1 MSEPITSTSTSPITS
16 TSTDATES
24 TERAVEKTVRTAI
37 DIGRLW
43 AVYGLEV
50 GRAALRTSGETLRAT
65 SEILGELSKKID
77 ERREPS
83 PSEEPEAA
91 R

>member
-1 MSEPITSTSTSPITS
+1 MDETNDSTTSH
-16 TSTDATES
+16 ES
-24 TERAVEKTVRTAI
+24 RAPSSERAVDRTVRTAL

-50 GRAALRTSGETLRAT
+50 GRAALRTSAQTLRAS
-65 SEILGELSKKID
+65 SEIVGELSKKID
-77 ERREPS
+77 ERRETAS
-83 PSEEPEAA
+83 AEGPETA